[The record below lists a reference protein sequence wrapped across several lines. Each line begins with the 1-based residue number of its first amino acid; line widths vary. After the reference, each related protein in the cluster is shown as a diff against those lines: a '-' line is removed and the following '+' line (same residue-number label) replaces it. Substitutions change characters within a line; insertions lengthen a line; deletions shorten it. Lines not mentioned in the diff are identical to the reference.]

1 MSNLRKLIG
10 ELGARVEALDQ
21 SIDRQTAFLGE
32 QLIRIDDPE
41 IAETPIAEPYRK
53 ARSLLKSAGDK
64 RDLVRRIEDFV
75 AQLAELGGMLKEKQA
90 GITQKEREIRT
101 HFSEVGQASYR
112 AWLDHEAEA
121 SSYKEMFTGI
131 DRLEDDVER
140 IEEEQTKIR
149 DPGAERPLFDRA
161 LGGVRS
167 VVLSG
172 RLRARESQRARI
184 FEELGKRVCES
195 DFAPTVDDEALSE
208 IMKPVE
214 SLRRSLETLRD
225 EEQSLSDRKAKLL
238 SELTSMGVKE
248 GSQRK
253 VRELEGEVS
262 RTEQQLR
269 DQCSTTG
276 RMYLEYELHGRV
288 TNEGINKVYDRISV
302 LRQERMSAEDR
313 MKRLSAAIEVKRIEE
328 QVADAHARI
337 ERMRSEIRKVQD
349 EIESLQQQLAQLEE
363 EKKRQLEVRGEERHL
378 LLDSDA
384 AAEGEDK
391 GTSE

>member
-32 QLIRIDDPE
+32 QLIRIDDLG

-53 ARSLLKSAGDK
+53 ARLLIESAGER
-64 RDLVRRIEDFV
+64 RDLVRRIEEFV
-75 AQLAELGGMLKEKQA
+75 AQLAEIGGMLRAKQA
-90 GITQKEREIRT
+90 DITQKEREIRT
-101 HFSEVGQASYR
+101 YFSEVGQASYR
-112 AWLDHEAEA
+112 AWLDHETGA
-121 SSYKEMFTGI
+121 SSYKEMFTEI
-131 DRLEDDVER
+131 DQLEDDVER
-140 IEEEQTKIR
+140 IEAEQTKIR
-149 DPGAERPLFDRA
+149 DSGAARPLFDRA

-172 RLRARESQRARI
+172 LLRARESQRTRV

-195 DFAPTVDDEALSE
+195 DFASTVEDQALSE

-214 SLRRSLETLRD
+214 SLRRSLETLAG
-225 EEQSLSDRKAKLL
+225 EEQSLSDRKARLL
-238 SELTSMGVKE
+238 AELTSMGVKE

-253 VRELEGEVS
+253 VRQLEGEVS

-276 RMYLEYELHGRV
+276 KMYLEYELHGRI
-288 TNEGINKVYDRISV
+288 TNESVNEIYDRISV
-302 LRQERMSAEDR
+302 LRQERTSAADR

-328 QVADAHARI
+328 HIADAHARI
-337 ERMRSEIRKVQD
+337 ERMRSEIQKVQD

-363 EKKRQLEVRGEERHL
+363 EKKLQLDVRGEERHL
-378 LLDSDA
+378 LSDGDA
-384 AAEGEDK
+384 VGEDK